1 MNPSRM
7 QKLHKECWEKVIS
20 GKDETMQNRKEI
32 VMINVAN
39 IYPHPDNPRKDVGDV
54 TELAE
59 SIKKQG
65 VMQNLTV
72 IPLPA
77 LTEEPEEQP
86 DADIE
91 SLSSD
96 FHVIIGHRRLAAAKL
111 AGIEKVPCKIVSKI
125 SKKEQVSIM
134 LEENMQREDLTVW
147 EQAQGFQMM
156 IDLGETEDTIAD
168 KTGFSKTTI
177 KHRLNIAK
185 LDQDELK
192 NKEQD
197 KNFQLSLKDLYEL
210 EKIEDVEE
218 RNKILR
224 EATDNRNLVY
234 RVHSHVEQKERDK
247 KADAI
252 VKMLKELGVVEAPK
266 QYASEQYRN
275 KWETVKNFLLNDEVP
290 ESIRIKNK
298 KDEKLYYYAI
308 WYEIRVVRKK
318 KTVKKKL
325 TPAEQKEKE
334 QKANKKYMKDV
345 LKKLDER
352 RRLFVMDIVEGR
364 IAPIKDEEKVKDALW
379 SALVLNQSYLAPSQL
394 SRFFTKQPLYAC
406 TKEEK
411 KEASQKAAKL
421 SILQQMLVMLNVV
434 MNETELVKYN
444 GTYYKEN
451 GQALM
456 DGYKVLRLYGWSF
469 EDEEEEKVVDG
480 FMRRKAAHER
490 IMEGHSRL

>member
-1 MNPSRM
+1 
-7 QKLHKECWEKVIS
+7 
-20 GKDETMQNRKEI
+20 
-32 VMINVAN
+32 
-39 IYPHPDNPRKDVGDV
+39 
-54 TELAE
+54 
-59 SIKKQG
+59 
-65 VMQNLTV
+65 
-72 IPLPA
+72 
-77 LTEEPEEQP
+77 
-86 DADIE
+86 
-91 SLSSD
+91 
-96 FHVIIGHRRLAAAKL
+96 
-111 AGIEKVPCKIVSKI
+111 
-125 SKKEQVSIM
+125 M

-156 IDLGETEDTIAD
+156 LDLGETEDTIAD

-210 EKIEDVEE
+210 ERIKDVEE

-224 EATDNRNLVY
+224 EATDNLNLVAKVQSY
-234 RVHSHVEQKERDK
+234 IREKERQK
-247 KADAI
+247 KTDAI

-266 QYASEQYRN
+266 QYAREQYGN
-275 KWETVKNFLLNDEVP
+275 KWEKVKSFRMNDEVP
-290 ESIRIKNK
+290 ESIRLKNK
-298 KDEKLYYYAI
+298 KDEKLYYYI
-308 WYEIRVVRKK
+308 NWIEIDVVRKK
-318 KTVKKKL
+318 KAVKKKL

-352 RRLFVMDIVEGR
+352 RRLFVTDIVEGR
-364 IAPIKDEEKVKDALW
+364 IAQIKDEEKVKDALW

-469 EDEEEEKVVDG
+469 EDEEEEKVGDG
-480 FMRRKAAHER
+480 SHEFY
-490 IMEGHSRL
+490 EEESGT

>member
-86 DADIE
+86 DVDTE

-111 AGIEKVPCKIVSKI
+111 AGIETVPCKIVSKI

-156 IDLGETEDTIAD
+156 LDLGETEDTIAD
-168 KTGFSKTTI
+168 KTGFSKTTN

-266 QYASEQYRN
+266 QYASEQYGN

-352 RRLFVMDIVEGR
+352 RRLFVTDIVEGR
-364 IAPIKDEEKVKDALW
+364 IAPVKDEEKVKDALW

-480 FMRRKAAHER
+480 SHEFY
-490 IMEGHSRL
+490 EEESGT

>member
-1 MNPSRM
+1 MNRT
-7 QKLHKECWEKVIS
+7 LGNKECCGNVIS

-32 VMINVAN
+32 VMINVNN

-65 VMQNLTV
+65 VMQNLTI
-72 IPLPA
+72 IPLSA

-86 DADIE
+86 DLDTE

-111 AGIEKVPCKIVSKI
+111 AGIETVPCKIVSKI

-156 IDLGETEDTIAD
+156 LDLGETEDTIAD

-266 QYASEQYRN
+266 QYASEQYGN

-352 RRLFVMDIVEGR
+352 RRLFVTDIVEGR
-364 IAPIKDEEKVKDALW
+364 IAPVKDEEKVKDALW

-480 FMRRKAAHER
+480 SHEFY
-490 IMEGHSRL
+490 EEE

>member
-290 ESIRIKNK
+290 ESIRI
-298 KDEKLYYYAI
+298 
-308 WYEIRVVRKK
+308 
-318 KTVKKKL
+318 
-325 TPAEQKEKE
+325 
-334 QKANKKYMKDV
+334 
-345 LKKLDER
+345 
-352 RRLFVMDIVEGR
+352 
-364 IAPIKDEEKVKDALW
+364 
-379 SALVLNQSYLAPSQL
+379 
-394 SRFFTKQPLYAC
+394 
-406 TKEEK
+406 
-411 KEASQKAAKL
+411 
-421 SILQQMLVMLNVV
+421 
-434 MNETELVKYN
+434 
-444 GTYYKEN
+444 
-451 GQALM
+451 
-456 DGYKVLRLYGWSF
+456 
-469 EDEEEEKVVDG
+469 
-480 FMRRKAAHER
+480 
-490 IMEGHSRL
+490 

>member
-77 LTEEPEEQP
+77 LTEELEEQP
-86 DADIE
+86 DADTE

-156 IDLGETEDTIAD
+156 LDLGETEDTIAD

-266 QYASEQYRN
+266 QYASEQYGN

-406 TKEEK
+406 TKEEE

-480 FMRRKAAHER
+480 SHEFY
-490 IMEGHSRL
+490 EEESGT

>member
-1 MNPSRM
+1 
-7 QKLHKECWEKVIS
+7 
-20 GKDETMQNRKEI
+20 
-32 VMINVAN
+32 
-39 IYPHPDNPRKDVGDV
+39 
-54 TELAE
+54 
-59 SIKKQG
+59 
-65 VMQNLTV
+65 
-72 IPLPA
+72 
-77 LTEEPEEQP
+77 
-86 DADIE
+86 
-91 SLSSD
+91 
-96 FHVIIGHRRLAAAKL
+96 
-111 AGIEKVPCKIVSKI
+111 
-125 SKKEQVSIM
+125 M

-156 IDLGETEDTIAD
+156 LDLGETEDTIAD

-210 EKIEDVEE
+210 ERIKDVEE

-224 EATDNRNLVY
+224 EATDNRNLVAKVQSY
-234 RVHSHVEQKERDK
+234 IREKERQK
-247 KADAI
+247 KTDAI

-266 QYASEQYRN
+266 QYAREQYGN
-275 KWETVKNFLLNDEVP
+275 KWEKVKSFRMNDEVP
-290 ESIRIKNK
+290 ESIRLKNK
-298 KDEKLYYYAI
+298 KDEKLYYYI
-308 WYEIRVVRKK
+308 NWIEIDVVRKK
-318 KTVKKKL
+318 KAVKKKL

-352 RRLFVMDIVEGR
+352 RRLFVTDIVEGR
-364 IAPIKDEEKVKDALW
+364 IAQIKDEEKVKDALW

-480 FMRRKAAHER
+480 SHEFY
-490 IMEGHSRL
+490 EEESGT

>member
-7 QKLHKECWEKVIS
+7 QKLHKECWKKVIS

-32 VMINVAN
+32 VMINVNN

-86 DADIE
+86 DADTE

-111 AGIEKVPCKIVSKI
+111 AGIETVPCKIVSKI

-156 IDLGETEDTIAD
+156 LDLGETEDTIAD

-210 EKIEDVEE
+210 ERIKDVEE

-224 EATDNRNLVY
+224 EATDNRNLVAKVQSY
-234 RVHSHVEQKERDK
+234 IREKERQK
-247 KADAI
+247 KTDAI

-266 QYASEQYRN
+266 QYAREQYGN
-275 KWETVKNFLLNDEVP
+275 KWEKVKSFRMNDEVP
-290 ESIRIKNK
+290 ESIRLKNK
-298 KDEKLYYYAI
+298 KDEKLYYYI
-308 WYEIRVVRKK
+308 NWIEIDVVRKK
-318 KTVKKKL
+318 KAVKKKL

-345 LKKLDER
+345 LKKLNER
-352 RRLFVMDIVEGR
+352 RRLFVTDIVEGR
-364 IAPIKDEEKVKDALW
+364 IAQIKDEEKVKDALW

-480 FMRRKAAHER
+480 SHEFY
-490 IMEGHSRL
+490 EEESGT

>member
-32 VMINVAN
+32 VMINVNN

-77 LTEEPEEQP
+77 LTEELEEQP
-86 DADIE
+86 DADTE

-111 AGIEKVPCKIVSKI
+111 AGIETVPCKIVSKI

-197 KNFQLSLKDLYEL
+197 KDFQLSLKDLYEL

-480 FMRRKAAHER
+480 SHEFY
-490 IMEGHSRL
+490 EEESGT

>member
-1 MNPSRM
+1 MNHSRM
-7 QKLHKECWEKVIS
+7 QKLHKECWGKVIS

-65 VMQNLTV
+65 IMQNLTV

-86 DADIE
+86 DADTE

-156 IDLGETEDTIAD
+156 LDLGETEDTIAD

-197 KNFQLSLKDLYEL
+197 KDFQLSLKDLYEL
-210 EKIEDVEE
+210 ERIKDVEE

-224 EATDNRNLVY
+224 EATDNRNLVAKVQSY
-234 RVHSHVEQKERDK
+234 IREKERQK
-247 KADAI
+247 KTDAI

-266 QYASEQYRN
+266 QYAREQYGN
-275 KWETVKNFLLNDEVP
+275 KWEKVKSFRINDEVP
-290 ESIRIKNK
+290 ESIRLKNK
-298 KDEKLYYYAI
+298 KDEKLYYYI
-308 WYEIRVVRKK
+308 NWIEIDVVRKK
-318 KTVKKKL
+318 NAVKKKL

-345 LKKLDER
+345 MKKLDER

-379 SALVLNQSYLAPSQL
+379 SALVLNQSCLYPSRL
-394 SRFFTKQPLYAC
+394 SYFFAGKPLYEC
-406 TKEEK
+406 TEEERKEVSEK
-411 KEASQKAAKL
+411 VAKL
-421 SILQQMLVMLNVV
+421 SILHQMLVLLNAA
-434 MNETELVKYN
+434 MDGTELVKYD
-444 GTYYKEN
+444 GTYKKEN

-469 EDEEEEKVVDG
+469 EGEEEEKVVDG
-480 FMRRKAAHER
+480 SHEFY
-490 IMEGHSRL
+490 EEESGT

>member
-32 VMINVAN
+32 VMINVNN
-39 IYPHPDNPRKDVGDV
+39 IYPHPDNPRKDVGNV

-86 DADIE
+86 DVDTE

-111 AGIEKVPCKIVSKI
+111 AGIETVPCKIVSKI

-185 LDQDELK
+185 LDQNELK

-197 KNFQLSLKDLYEL
+197 KDFQLSLKDLYEL

-266 QYASEQYRN
+266 QYASEQYGN

-379 SALVLNQSYLAPSQL
+379 SALVLNQSYLAPSQF

-480 FMRRKAAHER
+480 SHEFY
-490 IMEGHSRL
+490 EEESST

>member
-1 MNPSRM
+1 
-7 QKLHKECWEKVIS
+7 
-20 GKDETMQNRKEI
+20 MQNRKEI

-86 DADIE
+86 DADTE

-111 AGIEKVPCKIVSKI
+111 AGIETVPCKIVSKI

-156 IDLGETEDTIAD
+156 LDLGETEDTIAD

-234 RVHSHVEQKERDK
+234 RVHSHIEQKERDK

-266 QYASEQYRN
+266 QYASEQYGN

-406 TKEEK
+406 TKEEE

-480 FMRRKAAHER
+480 SHEFY
-490 IMEGHSRL
+490 EEESGT

>member
-1 MNPSRM
+1 MEERR
-7 QKLHKECWEKVIS
+7 
-20 GKDETMQNRKEI
+20 DI
-32 VMINVAN
+32 VYIG
-39 IYPHPDNPRKDVGDV
+39 IDHIHTHPENPRKDLGDL

-59 SIKKQG
+59 SMKKQG
-65 VMQNLTV
+65 CLQNLTV
-72 IPLPA
+72 VPVEGQPGEYYA
-77 LTEEPEEQP
+77 L
-86 DADIE
+86 
-91 SLSSD
+91 
-96 FHVIIGHRRLAAAKL
+96 IGNRRHGASKL
-111 AGIEKVPCKIVSKI
+111 AGLEELPCRIAEGLSR
-125 SKKEQVSIM
+125 KEQLSIM

-266 QYASEQYRN
+266 QYAKEQYGN
-275 KWETVKNFLLNDEVP
+275 KWEKVKSFRINDEVP
-290 ESIRIKNK
+290 ESIRLKNK
-298 KDEKLYYYAI
+298 KDEKLYYYDI
-308 WYEIRVVRKK
+308 WYEVRVVRKK
-318 KTVKKKL
+318 KAVKKKL

-334 QKANKKYMKDV
+334 KKENKKYMKDV

-352 RRLFVMDIVEGR
+352 RRLFVTDIVEGR
-364 IAPIKDEEKVKDALW
+364 IAPVKDEEKVKDALW
-379 SALVLNQSYLAPSQL
+379 SALVLNQSCLYPSRL
-394 SRFFTKQPLYAC
+394 SCFFAEKPLYKC
-406 TKEEK
+406 TEEERKEVSEK
-411 KEASQKAAKL
+411 VAKL
-421 SILQQMLVMLNVV
+421 SILHQMLVLLNAA
-434 MNETELVKYN
+434 MDGTELVKYN

-480 FMRRKAAHER
+480 SHEFY
-490 IMEGHSRL
+490 EEESGA

>member
-86 DADIE
+86 DVDTE

-111 AGIEKVPCKIVSKI
+111 AGIETVPCKIVSKI

-156 IDLGETEDTIAD
+156 LDLGETEDTIAD

-266 QYASEQYRN
+266 QYASEQYGN

-352 RRLFVMDIVEGR
+352 RRLFVTDIVEGR
-364 IAPIKDEEKVKDALW
+364 IAPVKDEEKVKDALW

-480 FMRRKAAHER
+480 SHEFY
-490 IMEGHSRL
+490 EEESGT

>member
-480 FMRRKAAHER
+480 SHEFY
-490 IMEGHSRL
+490 EEESGT

>member
-266 QYASEQYRN
+266 QYASEQYGN

-308 WYEIRVVRKK
+308 WYEIKVVRKK

-364 IAPIKDEEKVKDALW
+364 IAQVKDEEKVKDALW

-469 EDEEEEKVVDG
+469 EDGEEEKVVDG
-480 FMRRKAAHER
+480 SHEFYE
-490 IMEGHSRL
+490 EG

>member
-1 MNPSRM
+1 
-7 QKLHKECWEKVIS
+7 
-20 GKDETMQNRKEI
+20 MQNRKEI

-480 FMRRKAAHER
+480 SHEFY
-490 IMEGHSRL
+490 EEESGT

>member
-469 EDEEEEKVVDG
+469 EDEEESG
-480 FMRRKAAHER
+480 T
-490 IMEGHSRL
+490 

>member
-77 LTEEPEEQP
+77 LTEELEEQP
-86 DADIE
+86 DADTE

-156 IDLGETEDTIAD
+156 LDLGETEDTIAD

-266 QYASEQYRN
+266 QYASEQYGN

-406 TKEEK
+406 TKEEE

-456 DGYKVLRLYGWSF
+456 DGYKVLRMYGWSF

-480 FMRRKAAHER
+480 SHEFY
-490 IMEGHSRL
+490 EEESGT

>member
-352 RRLFVMDIVEGR
+352 PRLFVMDIVEGR

-480 FMRRKAAHER
+480 SHEFY
-490 IMEGHSRL
+490 EEESGT

>member
-266 QYASEQYRN
+266 QYASEQYGN

-308 WYEIRVVRKK
+308 WYEIKVVRKK

-325 TPAEQKEKE
+325 TPSEQKEKE

-364 IAPIKDEEKVKDALW
+364 IAQVKDEEKVKDALW

-480 FMRRKAAHER
+480 SHEFYE
-490 IMEGHSRL
+490 EG

>member
-266 QYASEQYRN
+266 QYASEQYGN

-308 WYEIRVVRKK
+308 WYEIKVVRKK

-364 IAPIKDEEKVKDALW
+364 IAQVKDEEKVKDALW

-480 FMRRKAAHER
+480 SHEFYE
-490 IMEGHSRL
+490 EG